1 MYPSSANACSIAS
14 TVTLESNFLRE
25 PGQAE
30 ATDFSCFFVFGDL
43 VACSRIHL
51 RCERSFPIGVL
62 IEHRRDSVRPTLR
75 AIEVLPHLQLTQKS
89 ERY

>member
-1 MYPSSANACSIAS
+1 MPSSRYRPRRRFGISLSTCAPAYGANAQLVSCSAH
-14 TVTLESNFLRE
+14 
-25 PGQAE
+25 
-30 ATDFSCFFVFGDL
+30 L

-51 RCERSFPIGVL
+51 RCGRSFPIGVL

-75 AIEVLPHLQLTQKS
+75 SIEVLPNLQLTQKS